1 MTPGDR
7 TRVVFEGY
15 APEEEGH
22 REALCS
28 LGNGY
33 LSTRGSA
40 PESSADG
47 IHYPG
52 TYVAGVY
59 NRLVDV
65 VDGRQLDHE
74 SLVNLPNWLLLE
86 FRTDGQAWFSMDR
99 VEVLEHTVT
108 LDMRHGQLTRA
119 LRFRDGHGRV
129 TRVAQRRLVH
139 RDNAHLAALETS
151 FLPEGWSGAIEVRS
165 AIDGEVENAGVAR
178 YRGLGGRHLRVERTW
193 TAGEEVIALLAETTG
208 SRIRV
213 AEAARTRLLGARS
226 WVSRTVEQEAALI
239 AHRMVV
245 PVVDG
250 EEVTVEKVVA
260 IFTSRDPGIYEPGE
274 AATRELDWTPGYDD
288 LTAANARAWS
298 NTWHRTHIDIEQ
310 SESLARGLTLQLFH
324 LHQAISKHTR
334 TYDVGVPARG
344 LAGEAYRGHIFWD
357 ELFVFPYVNLRVPE
371 LAQALL
377 MYRYRRLNEARRL
390 ARAAGLDGAM
400 FPWQSASSGRE
411 ETPTAHLN
419 PRSGHWLPDN
429 SRLQRHVNAAI
440 AHNVVRYLDATADHD
455 FLSYQGAELMVEI
468 ARFWASTAA
477 YSHIDDRYDIRGV
490 VGPDEYHEALP
501 GRGQAGIDNNAYT
514 NVMAAWVLWRSGEIL
529 QRVDDQR
536 RDEIVRKLA
545 VTPDEL
551 ERWDEISRRLRVCF
565 HDGVIS
571 QFEGYED
578 LEELD
583 WEGYADRYGNIQ
595 RLDRILEAEGD
606 TPNRYKLS
614 KQADTLMLYYLFSR
628 REMDELFD
636 RLGYSVD
643 ESCTDRTIDYYLART
658 SHGSTLSQVVH
669 AWVVARR
676 DLDQSF
682 AALCEA
688 LRSDIDDVQ
697 GGTTSEG
704 VHIGAMAGTVDV
716 IERCY
721 PGLSIHDD
729 TLWFDPSV
737 PEALGPY
744 SFNLR
749 FRGNW
754 LEVRVSSAGIE
765 LDAHDDN
772 DPVAIG
778 FDGDITTLAPGEHRV
793 LARTFGPGSEGKD
806 VV

>member
-1 MTPGDR
+1 VG
-7 TRVVFEGY
+7 
-15 APEEEGH
+15 
-22 REALCS
+22 
-28 LGNGY
+28 
-33 LSTRGSA
+33 
-40 PESSADG
+40 
-47 IHYPG
+47 
-52 TYVAGVY
+52 
-59 NRLVDV
+59 
-65 VDGRQLDHE
+65 
-74 SLVNLPNWLLLE
+74 
-86 FRTDGQAWFSMDR
+86 
-99 VEVLEHTVT
+99 
-108 LDMRHGQLTRA
+108 
-119 LRFRDGHGRV
+119 
-129 TRVAQRRLVH
+129 QRRLVH
-139 RDNAHLAALETS
+139 RGNAHLAALETT
-151 FLPEGWSGAIEVRS
+151 FQPEGWSGTIEVRS

-178 YRGLGGRHLRVERTW
+178 YAELAGRHLRVERTW

-213 AEAARTRLLGARS
+213 AEAVRTRLLGART
-226 WVSRTVEQEAALI
+226 WVSRTVEETETGI

-250 EEVTVEKVVA
+250 EEVTVDKVVA
-260 IFTSRDPGIYEPGE
+260 VFTSRDPGSYEPGE
-274 AATRELDWTPGYDD
+274 SATRELDWTPGYDD
-288 LTAANARAWS
+288 LATSNARAWA
-298 NTWHRTHIDIEQ
+298 NTWHRTDIDIEG
-310 SESLARGLTLQLFH
+310 SEPLARGLTFQLFH
-324 LHQAISKHTR
+324 LHQVISKHTR

-357 ELFVFPYVNLRVPE
+357 DLFVFPYVNLRVPE

-377 MYRYRRLNEARRL
+377 MYRYRRLDEARRL
-390 ARAAGLDGAM
+390 ARSAGFDGAM

-411 ETPTAHLN
+411 ETPKAHLN
-419 PRSGHWLPDN
+419 PRSGRWLPDN

-455 FLSYQGAELMVEI
+455 FLAFHGAELMVEI
-468 ARFWASTAA
+468 ARFWASTAT
-477 YSHIDDRYDIRGV
+477 YSHIDDRYDILGV
-490 VGPDEYHEALP
+490 VGPDEYHEGLP
-501 GRGQAGIDNNAYT
+501 DRDRPGVDNNAYT

-529 QRVDDQR
+529 DRLDDHR
-536 RDEIVRKLA
+536 RDEITRKLA
-545 VTPDEL
+545 ITPDER

-583 WEGYADRYGNIQ
+583 WEDYAARYGNIQ

-614 KQADTLMLYYLFSR
+614 KQADTLMLFYLFSR
-628 REMDELFD
+628 HEVNELFD
-636 RLGYSVD
+636 RLGYALDEACVD
-643 ESCTDRTIDYYLART
+643 STIDYYLART
-658 SHGSTLSQVVH
+658 SHGSTLSKVVN
-669 AWVVARR
+669 AWVVAHR

-682 AALCEA
+682 SALCEA
-688 LRSDIDDVQ
+688 LSSDIDDVQ

-721 PGLSIHDD
+721 PGLTIQGD
-729 TLWFDPSV
+729 TLWFDPRV

-754 LEVRVSSAGIE
+754 LDVRVSSAGIE
-765 LDAHDDN
+765 LDAHDHN

-778 FDGDITTLAPGEHRV
+778 FDGDVTILAPGEHRD
-793 LARTFGPGSEGKD
+793 LARTFDSGDGAPD
-806 VV
+806 VL